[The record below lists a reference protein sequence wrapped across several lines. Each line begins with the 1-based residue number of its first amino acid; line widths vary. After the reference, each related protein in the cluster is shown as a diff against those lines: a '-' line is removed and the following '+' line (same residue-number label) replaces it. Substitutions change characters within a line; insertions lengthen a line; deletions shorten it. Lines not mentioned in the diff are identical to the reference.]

1 MMEQLPVISVRGE
14 TWLEA
19 EPEIAAVAVTVQARD
34 RDRRAVLDRLVS
46 RNKEVLDLVRGYGE
60 AIEKLESG
68 PVTAH
73 PEIKQKGQ
81 GERGTRYSGLARV
94 DITVRDFTVLGE
106 LVAKLAD
113 LELVTVAGPWWSLRP
128 DSPVYRQARIAAAR
142 DATRRAGEYAEA
154 FGGQLGELIEAADAG
169 LLHGQGAQEP
179 QGYVPA
185 AARPGPPRGAR
196 LMSTAEEAP
205 SLDLEPVRQPVAA
218 QVDARFTMILPGPS
232 PQ

>member
-1 MMEQLPVISVRGE
+1 MEQLPVISVRGE

-94 DITVRDFTVLGE
+94 DVTVRDFTVLGE
-106 LVAKLAD
+106 LVAKLVA

-128 DSPVYRQARIAAAR
+128 DSPVHRQARIAAAR

-154 FGGQLGELIEAADAG
+154 FGGQLGELLEAADAG
-169 LLHGQGAQEP
+169 LLHGQGVRESR
-179 QGYVPA
+179 GFA
-185 AARPGPPRGAR
+185 AAAMPGPRAMG
-196 LMSTAEEAP
+196 MAEEVP
-205 SLDLEPVRQPVAA
+205 SLDLEPVRQPVTAH
-218 QVDARFTMILPGPS
+218 VDARFTMILPGPP